1 MHSIPETGESN
12 GTGGDLSA
20 GEGLG
25 ALAETSGALAG
36 ASGTLAG
43 ASSALAEASGALVEA
58 FGAPGEGSSA
68 AGAAS
73 GAKGEVL
80 RLEGLNVTFNT
91 PDGEVAAVRDFS
103 LAVGRGECV
112 GVVGES
118 GAGKSQAFLAAMG
131 LLASNGRAQGRAL
144 WGRVDLL
151 TQRGADLDRVRG
163 ARIGMVFQ
171 DPMTS
176 LTPHLA
182 VGDQVAEP
190 IVRHLNVSW
199 REARSRALTLLQQA
213 HVTDAARRMTQY
225 PHELSGG
232 MRQRVMI
239 AIALSCDPELLI
251 ADEPTTA
258 LDVTI
263 QAQILALLLELKRER
278 GMAMV
283 LITHDFGAV
292 AGVADR
298 VAVMQGGRIVELD
311 TVHAVMKAPRHP
323 YTQALLRAV
332 ALGGEGRTAGVLTG
346 VESAARSSVRADA
359 MTSVRARAHAD
370 ATSVAGT
377 DGTLAAGTDSTLAA
391 GADGTLANGA
401 DAMLPASGDDAPV
414 ALSISGLSVQF
425 PVPRGWFA
433 RPAMLRAVDDVS
445 LDLRAGEALG
455 VVGES
460 GCGKSTLA
468 RAALLLLR
476 PTAGQVVWMGRSL
489 EGISA
494 RELKPLR
501 RELQIVFQDPL
512 ASLDPRMTI
521 GEIVEE
527 PFRVHR
533 PELNAGDRART
544 VAEMLVRV
552 GIAPDLIN
560 RYPHE
565 FSGGQCQRI
574 GIARAMILK
583 PRLLVC
589 DEPVSALDVSI
600 QEQIVTLLAD
610 LKRESGMCIL
620 FVSHNLAVVRRL
632 CDRVLVLY
640 LGRMMELASSER
652 LYTGALHPYTRDLL
666 EAVPIPDPDVQ
677 PARLARVLGG
687 EPPSPLNPPSG
698 CVYRTRCPHAQD
710 VCHERVPTWEEAED
724 GHRVACHRWRELL
737 EEPGTPRRGIS
748 GS

>member
-1 MHSIPETGESN
+1 MHSIRAT
-12 GTGGDLSA
+12 
-20 GEGLG
+20 
-25 ALAETSGALAG
+25 AEDNA
-36 ASGTLAG
+36 
-43 ASSALAEASGALVEA
+43 
-58 FGAPGEGSSA
+58 
-68 AGAAS
+68 
-73 GAKGEVL
+73 L
-80 RLEGLNVTFNT
+80 RLEELNVRFKT
-91 PDGEVAAVRDFS
+91 PDGEVAAVQDFS
-103 LAVGRGECV
+103 LSIARGECL

-131 LLASNGRAQGRAL
+131 LLASNGRVSGRATFAEM
-144 WGRVDLL
+144 DLIG
-151 TQRGADLDRVRG
+151 QDRRHLDRVRG

-176 LTPHLA
+176 LTPHLP

-190 IVRHLNVSW
+190 IVRHLRVSW
-199 REARSRALTLLQQA
+199 REARSRALALLQRVQ
-213 HVTDAARRMTQY
+213 VTDAPQRMTQY

-239 AIALSCDPELLI
+239 AIALACEPELLI

-263 QAQILALLLELKRER
+263 QAQILSLLAELKRER

-292 AGVADR
+292 AGLADR
-298 VAVMQGGRIVELD
+298 VAVMRGGRIVELD
-311 TVHAVMKAPRHP
+311 TVAAVMKAPRHP
-323 YTQALLRAV
+323 YTQALLRAMPKMEGPFASEGPPLSAEPP
-332 ALGGEGRTAGVLTG
+332 ALT
-346 VESAARSSVRADA
+346 
-359 MTSVRARAHAD
+359 
-370 ATSVAGT
+370 
-377 DGTLAAGTDSTLAA
+377 
-391 GADGTLANGA
+391 
-401 DAMLPASGDDAPV
+401 
-414 ALSISGLSVQF
+414 ISDLSVQF
-425 PVPRGWFA
+425 SVHRGWFGHSGT
-433 RPAMLRAVDDVS
+433 LRAVDDVS

-468 RAALLLLR
+468 RAALLLQR
-476 PTAGQVVWMGRSL
+476 PTAGQIVWLGRPLESL
-489 EGISA
+489 A
-494 RELKPLR
+494 VRDLKPLR
-501 RELQIVFQDPL
+501 RDLQIVFQDPL
-512 ASLDPRMTI
+512 ASLDPRMTV

-527 PFRVHR
+527 PLRVHR
-533 PELNAGDRART
+533 RDLGAEGRARA

-552 GIAPDLIN
+552 GIAPDLMN

-610 LKRESGMCIL
+610 LKREYGMCTL

-632 CDRVLVLY
+632 CERVLVLY
-640 LGRMMELASSER
+640 LGRMMEMGSAEQ
-652 LYTGALHPYTRDLL
+652 LYTQPLHPYTRSLL
-666 EAVPIPDPDVQ
+666 DAVPIPDPDTQ
-677 PARLARVLGG
+677 PARLTGVLGG

-698 CVYRTRCPHAQD
+698 CVYRTRCPHALPLCAEQ
-710 VCHERVPTWEEAED
+710 RPAWEEVAK
-724 GHRVACHRWRELL
+724 GHRVACHRWRDLVRGA
-737 EEPGTPRRGIS
+737 GTP
-748 GS
+748 